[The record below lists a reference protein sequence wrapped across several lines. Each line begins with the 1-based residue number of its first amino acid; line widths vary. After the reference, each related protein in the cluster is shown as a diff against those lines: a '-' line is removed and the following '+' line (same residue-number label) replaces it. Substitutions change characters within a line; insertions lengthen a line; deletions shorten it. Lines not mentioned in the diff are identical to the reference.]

1 MYRRHWIRRLCLAC
15 ACLLLPLLASGCGGH
30 KEGGE
35 EAAAAEDASPAGEHG
50 TRPSEPTVYE
60 PAAPQT
66 QVLGTDTLTVDISN
80 TDQGYVMARYTGSSD
95 KVNIQITGPD
105 DVAYKYF
112 LTPGSAFSALP
123 LTGGDGTYQID
134 GYEHLSD
141 SKYAVLF
148 RETADVRLES
158 SLLPFLYPNQYVD
171 FTRDSLAVST
181 ASEAV
186 ADASCDLD
194 AVSDIYH
201 YVIAHVSYDEKK
213 AAGVTANY
221 LPDVDETLRTGTG
234 ICFDYASLTCAML
247 RSQNIPAR
255 LEIGY
260 AGDIYH
266 AWISV
271 YTEETGWIDRLI
283 EFSGNGW
290 TRMDPTFASG
300 NGNSDTVLEYIGDS
314 ANYRTLYVR

>member
-1 MYRRHWIRRLCLAC
+1 MYRRHWIRWLSLAF
-15 ACLLLPLLASGCGGH
+15 AFSLLASASWGCG
-30 KEGGE
+30 KQDPGGQKAGTP
-35 EAAAAEDASPAGEHG
+35 EATSSKPETG
-50 TRPSEPTVYE
+50 TRPCEPTVYE
-60 PAAPQT
+60 PEAPQT
-66 QVLGTDTLTVDISN
+66 QVIGTDALTVDISN
-80 TDQGYVMARYTGSSD
+80 TGQGYIMARYTGTAD

-105 DVAYKYF
+105 GVDYKYF
-112 LTPGSAFSALP
+112 LGPDNAFTALP
-123 LTGGDGTYQID
+123 LTSGDGTYQI
-134 GYEHLSD
+134 GGFEHVAD

-148 RETADVRLES
+148 RETAEVRLES
-158 SLLPFLYPNQYVD
+158 PLLPFLYSSQYVR
-171 FTRDSLAVST
+171 FTRESLAVST
-181 ASEAV
+181 AQEAV
-186 ADASCDLD
+186 KTAASDLD
-194 AVSDIYH
+194 AVSDVYH
-201 YVIAHVSYDEKK
+201 YVITHVSYDEEK
-213 AAGVTANY
+213 AASVSSDY
-221 LPDVDETLRTGTG
+221 LPDVDETLRTGKG

-283 EFSGNGW
+283 EFSADGW

-300 NGNSDTVLEYIGDS
+300 NDNSETILEYIGDN